1 VGQVI
6 RLIYVTVNITTATK
20 SSLVYVAMGNNS
32 CLLAPVLVPT
42 GQEFDPSA
50 DKLFCLNFYMPGT
63 GFTNDTYFTLENR

>member
-6 RLIYVTVNITTATK
+6 RLIYVTVNITTTTK

-50 DKLFCLNFYMPGT
+50 DKIFYLFSTCTAQVLPMIPI
-63 GFTNDTYFTLENR
+63 LH